1 MALLPNGYDP
11 NNLNDVLTQQANS
24 ASANQQ
30 QNYIQ
35 QKKQLVS
42 DQAAGGRLMSGV
54 SNYPLTDLSTQNQQ
68 AQSGIQDQLAN
79 SLAGIPEEDWL
90 NTQNF
95 QRSQQLAQ
103 LVGGL
108 NQPST
113 LNKFCRELDKLVR
126 WRRWPPAS
134 FRRFYGTLRIRCD
147 D

>member
-35 QKKQLVS
+35 QKKQLVA

-113 LNKFCRELDKLVR
+113 LEQVLQGVGQVGPLAAMA
-126 WRRWPPAS
+126 AS
-134 FRRFYGTLRIRCD
+134 FL
-147 D
+147 